1 MNVTSFESKII
12 KMLKAAL
19 ENDIDTFNVH
29 LSKMQVG
36 MCEVDYKCFEVV
48 YNSVNQDN
56 NPIAKG
62 LLDKLLAKHIVTKDL
77 ELDAEIIYVDFQ
89 AKRRVA

>member
-1 MNVTSFESKII
+1 MVVTNFENRII
-12 KMLKAAL
+12 KMLRAAL
-19 ENDIDTFNVH
+19 ENDIDTFNTY
-29 LSKMQVG
+29 LSKMEVG
-36 MCEVDYKCFEVV
+36 MCEVDYKCFETV
-48 YNSVNQDN
+48 YNSVNEKS

-77 ELDAEIIYVDFQ
+77 EFEGEVIYVDFQ